1 MYLLLI
7 IIALIVTLTTIQ
19 HINKNE
25 SKFTIGIVDK
35 DQSKETQLILG
46 SVGKGSNLGK
56 NVSLKK
62 YNENE
67 AHQLLKQQ
75 KLQGY
80 FVFDKG
86 MTKAFYKNGRLP
98 ISVYTYDKQ
107 STKSVVINQL
117 THSVY
122 DLSLIHI

>member
-25 SKFTIGIVDK
+25 SNFTIGIVDK

-86 MTKAFYKNGRLP
+86 MTKVFL
-98 ISVYTYDKQ
+98 
-107 STKSVVINQL
+107 
-117 THSVY
+117 
-122 DLSLIHI
+122 